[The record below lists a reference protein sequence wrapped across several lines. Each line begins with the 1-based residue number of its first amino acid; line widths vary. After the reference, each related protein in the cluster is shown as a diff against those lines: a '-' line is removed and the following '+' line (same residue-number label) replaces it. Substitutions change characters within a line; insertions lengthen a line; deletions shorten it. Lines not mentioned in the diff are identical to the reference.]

1 MGERKCRTAK
11 QRENLVFTEDFLTK
25 TGKKNEQKKEKI
37 EKWTDFHKRWTLIS
51 DEQVSL
57 CRAVRQSKA

>member
-1 MGERKCRTAK
+1 MPHCKAKRKSRFYRGLFNK
-11 QRENLVFTEDFLTK
+11 NR
-25 TGKKNEQKKEKI
+25 KNEQKKEKI

-51 DEQVSL
+51 DEQVSF